1 MFEEEGMAVLSVMPV
16 AVIELMSIPKFLLFI
31 ILIILVPKLVFA
43 QKVFSFEGR
52 IDLLKNEFNIVL
64 DLDEKSSIAATA
76 RKISETNYQFSVDV
90 KHLKTPL
97 FDLLS
102 KIESSIEIISTDSS
116 SEKIFPGIALKGKV
130 WSRYS
135 LVDYKPIKELSG
147 GFEIKNQ
154 RLYLT
159 ELSFGNLNCN
169 GFIDLVQPYKLN
181 LSLDLVNVSMS
192 NFLNFW
198 NTNKQYESSGTISGK
213 IRASGTLD
221 NLMLKG
227 SLESRNGSVQKLD
240 YNAISLN
247 IEGIY
252 PDLEITNSTISKSD
266 GVSFTLN
273 GPFDLSDRGHFKK
286 QIKALTIAPLV
297 SHSGS
302 EGEWTIKR
310 LNLEK
315 SGITEIKYRLRKRDV
330 LGAGILASDETDMLG
345 FERTRK
351 F

>member
-1 MFEEEGMAVLSVMPV
+1 VVFNVAPV
-16 AVIELMSIPKFLLFI
+16 TVAELMGIPKFFLFI

-43 QKVFSFEGR
+43 EKVFSFEGQ
-52 IDLLKNEFNIVL
+52 IDFLKNEFNIVL
-64 DLDEKSSIAATA
+64 DLDEKSSVAATA
-76 RKISETNYQFSVDV
+76 RKISETNYRFLVDIE
-90 KHLKTPL
+90 HLKTPL

-102 KIESSIEIISTDSS
+102 KIESSVEIVSIDKS
-116 SEKIFPGIALKGKV
+116 SEKIFPSMVLKGKV
-130 WSRYS
+130 WSQYS
-135 LVDYKPIKELSG
+135 LVDYKPVKELSG

-169 GFIDLVQPYKLN
+169 GFIDLVRPYKLN
-181 LSLDLVNVSMS
+181 LSLDLLNVSMS

-198 NTNKQYESSGTISGK
+198 SANKQYESSGTVSGEIK
-213 IRASGTLD
+213 ASGTLD

-227 SLESRNGSVQKLD
+227 SLESRNGFVQKLN

-252 PDLEITNSTISKSD
+252 PNLEIMNSTISKSD
-266 GVSFTLN
+266 GVSFTLD

-297 SHSGS
+297 SHSES

-315 SGITEIKYRLRKRDV
+315 SGVTEIKYRLRKGDV
-330 LGAGILASDETDMLG
+330 LGAGTSASDETDMLG
-345 FERTRK
+345 FERTRN